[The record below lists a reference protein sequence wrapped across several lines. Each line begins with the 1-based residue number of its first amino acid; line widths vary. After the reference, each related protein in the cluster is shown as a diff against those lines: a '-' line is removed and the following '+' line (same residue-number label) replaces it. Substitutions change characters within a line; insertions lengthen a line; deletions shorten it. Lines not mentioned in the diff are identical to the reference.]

1 MLFVKIK
8 DKKDNYIM
16 KESKKQCNTTDDKEV
31 NQSQECGSEVLTE
44 NSDEPSTDTVTD
56 ESFENSDNESILA
69 AEVKEWQDKYIR
81 LSAEFDNYRKR
92 TLKEKMDLIENA
104 SESVILSVISVV
116 DDLDRAVAA
125 AETTTDIESVKSGV
139 ELIRKRLTDILKQ
152 KGLSEIDSMG
162 SELNTDYHD
171 AIAKFPVEDEAQ
183 KGKVID
189 VVEKGY
195 KIKDK
200 VIRFAKVVV
209 GE

>member
-1 MLFVKIK
+1 
-8 DKKDNYIM
+8 M
-16 KESKKQCNTTDDKEV
+16 KESKKHSNTT
-31 NQSQECGSEVLTE
+31 E
-44 NSDEPSTDTVTD
+44 NEDVKQPCEAPTSTCETNDEQTVTDTMTD
-56 ESFENSDNESILA
+56 ESFENSDNESVLA
-69 AEVKEWQDKYIR
+69 EEVKEWQDKYLR

-104 SESVILSVISVV
+104 SEDVIKSILSII
-116 DDLDRAVAA
+116 DDLDRAALA
-125 AETTTDIESVKSGV
+125 METTTDIEAVKNGI
-139 ELIRKRLTDILKQ
+139 ELIRKRMTDILKQ
-152 KGLSEIDSMG
+152 KGLSEIESLG
-162 SELNTDYHD
+162 AELNTDFHD
-171 AIAKFPVEDEAQ
+171 AIAKFPVEDEMQ

>member
-1 MLFVKIK
+1 
-8 DKKDNYIM
+8 M

-31 NQSQECGSEVLTE
+31 NQSQECGSEVLTD

>member
-31 NQSQECGSEVLTE
+31 NQSQECGSEVLTD